1 VIVVRTSRSFSFN
14 PGPGAFAEAM
24 APRRRFTRRR
34 DGPGLRQLRHA
45 AAVLAVV
52 GGIVVTTPSAQRP
65 QVVLPALQASLVS
78 HYDFDHPV
86 ASDPTT
92 EMDLGSSG
100 TPISLING
108 GAAMRVEESAYPGS
122 GRALRTQQL
131 NPTVNGNDDW
141 KAGIY
146 AAGGVPSLGRFNAV
160 AGITLMGWIKPN
172 GTNPNPNSVSA
183 APGDAYSAIG
193 LFGLLAGNSDGH
205 SVRALLELINV
216 AGTMR
221 LVALGRRLDTG
232 DSLTLAATDD
242 WQTLLPMNRWTH
254 VAATFDFDAGTMALY
269 RDGEPLPSSY
279 TPAGD
284 RWSVAGDPEPDLTS
298 PTNPAGIKI
307 GGSFPQNSLERNA
320 FNGLLDDL
328 MFLDRSLSA
337 NDVRAQFARFRAGAR
352 SRPVSRDQRH

>member
-1 VIVVRTSRSFSFN
+1 MVREASAAFVLVGVI
-14 PGPGAFAEAM
+14 
-24 APRRRFTRRR
+24 
-34 DGPGLRQLRHA
+34 A
-45 AAVLAVV
+45 AATSNA
-52 GGIVVTTPSAQRP
+52 RNP
-65 QVVLPALQASLVS
+65 QVVLPALQASLVA

-86 ASDPTT
+86 AGDPTK
-92 EMDLGSSG
+92 EMDLGPSG
-100 TPISLING
+100 TPITLING
-108 GAAMRVEESAYPGS
+108 GAAMRVDEAAYPGS

-146 AAGGVPSLGRFNAV
+146 AADGVSSLRRFNAV

-172 GTNPNPNSVSA
+172 GTNPNPNSVSP
-183 APGDAYSAIG
+183 APADTFNAIG

-232 DSLTLAATDD
+232 DSLTLAASEE

-254 VAATFDFDAGTMALY
+254 VTATFDFDAGTMALY
-269 RDGEPLPSSY
+269 RNGEPLAASY

-284 RWSVAGDPEPDLTS
+284 RWSVAGDPEPDVTS

-307 GGSFPQNSLERNA
+307 GGSFPQNSLERNP
-320 FNGLLDDL
+320 FNGLMDDL
-328 MFLDRSLSA
+328 MFFDRSLTA
-337 NDVRAQFARFRAGAR
+337 DDVRAQFARFRVAR
-352 SRPVSRDQRH
+352 TAASDRD